1 MTMFKAAEINQERQR
16 RVRRSVFWLA
26 ALALAFYIGFIVL
39 SVSRA
44 RG

>member
-1 MTMFKAAEINQERQR
+1 MSSTAEINQERQR
-16 RVRRSVFWLA
+16 RVRRNVFWLT